1 MAKIVRTEVRQRG
14 IVGKIFK
21 WSFIGFNL
29 LMVFVMLK
37 ACSATS
43 DVMTNAHSDAEQA
56 GTAIGA
62 TMASGMLLTVWVAGV
77 VILGAMTM
85 FTRGKKVIVEE
96 TAE

>member
-14 IVGKIFK
+14 IVGKFFK
-21 WSFIGFNL
+21 WLFIGFNL
-29 LMVFVMLK
+29 LMGFILMK

-43 DVMTNAHSDAEQA
+43 DVMSNAHSEAEQA

-62 TMASGMLLTVWVAGV
+62 TIASGMLLSVWVAGV

-85 FTRGKKVIVEE
+85 FTCGKKVIVEE